1 MTDIA
6 FIQSL
11 LRELD
16 AFFRTEVG
24 NRFEIDGA
32 DKSEP
37 GDRVTDVDVAVQ
49 KYIVDRIQKRCPTDA
64 VYGEEAGYDILP
76 SDLSE
81 RCWVIDPLDGTYN
94 FQRTL
99 SPAYAVS
106 IALAS
111 GGKPVAAGVLLPEL
125 ALSFSA
131 EKGKGAFCNGEPL
144 SVSSIDSLS
153 EAKVDVD
160 FSEISRRSDC
170 IGAARHLMENAS
182 QVRSTGSTVVAL
194 CSIARGLTEVFIH
207 PCPQPWDYA
216 AGKLIVE
223 EAGGLLTHF
232 NGDPIELF
240 DGRSDLIASNG
251 SIQRAGPLIDI
262 NG

>member
-11 LRELD
+11 LRELG

-37 GDRVTDVDVAVQ
+37 GDRVTEVDVAVQ
-49 KYIVDRIQKRCPTDA
+49 KYIVDRIQERCPTDA

-76 SDLSE
+76 VDLSE

-106 IALAS
+106 IALRFTAEGFMTNRQS
-111 GGKPVAAGVLLPEL
+111 QVTTAAGVDEIW
-125 ALSFSA
+125 
-131 EKGKGAFCNGEPL
+131 NG
-144 SVSSIDSLS
+144 
-153 EAKVDVD
+153 
-160 FSEISRRSDC
+160 F
-170 IGAARHLMENAS
+170 
-182 QVRSTGSTVVAL
+182 
-194 CSIARGLTEVFIH
+194 
-207 PCPQPWDYA
+207 
-216 AGKLIVE
+216 
-223 EAGGLLTHF
+223 
-232 NGDPIELF
+232 
-240 DGRSDLIASNG
+240 
-251 SIQRAGPLIDI
+251 
-262 NG
+262 